1 MNCLKYL
8 AWIACWLALVCPEI
22 GAETKYVSE
31 IRKITL
37 RTGPGTEYKI
47 SAIIP
52 SGRALEIL
60 QANEEWTMVRISDGK
75 EGWVLSQFLQADIPS
90 SLALAQLQ
98 AKYQAAVEKKSNL
111 ETENARLKEQESS
124 LESELSTTRDAL
136 AQLETDHKKLKKES
150 ANFITLQNQYKA
162 ASELLAKTKERAD
175 KFEKD
180 YTILYNDKRIKWVLV
195 GIGVLLLGFI
205 IGYSAK
211 PQRRRT
217 SLR

>member
-1 MNCLKYL
+1 MKCLKYL
-8 AWIACWLALVCPEI
+8 AWIACWLALVCPEV

-52 SGRALEIL
+52 SGRALETL
-60 QANEEWTMVRISDGK
+60 EENEEWTKVRISNGK
-75 EGWVLSQFLQADIPS
+75 EGWVLNQFLQADIPS
-90 SLALAQLQ
+90 NLALAELQ
-98 AKYQAAVEKKSNL
+98 KKYQATVESTSNL
-111 ETENARLKEQESS
+111 AAENERLKAREST
-124 LESELSTTRDAL
+124 LESALSSTRDTL
-136 AQLETDHKKLKKES
+136 AQLEADHKKLKKES
-150 ANFITLQNQYKA
+150 ANFIALQSKYKA

-175 KFEKD
+175 KFEQD

-195 GIGVLLLGFI
+195 GIGVLVLGFI
-205 IGYSAK
+205 VGYSAK